1 MDKYTK
7 LSSRIEVLAH
17 YKKQLERCSPGN
29 RLTANKVSPTHS
41 TENMNMPYHIELEA
55 IQRRCDEQLLE
66 VVNKQILQD
75 TKIIKAVN
83 TLLNENTE

>member
-1 MDKYTK
+1 
-7 LSSRIEVLAH
+7 
-17 YKKQLERCSPGN
+17 
-29 RLTANKVSPTHS
+29 
-41 TENMNMPYHIELEA
+41 MPYHIELEA